1 MIPAILV
8 AAVTLLSGLLAPA
21 VCWAHG
27 PVNPEASDY
36 LARVTSIPSGL
47 AARSVDGDL
56 RMWLNVGTRQ
66 TVTVLDYQGIP
77 YLRFTPA
84 GTDVN
89 ERSAMYYLNQ
99 TPPEVPPTTAARNAP
114 PRWQR
119 VSTGETYEWHDGRLH
134 ALAAALASP
143 GARALGRWE
152 IPLRVSE
159 HRTAITGVLDRAP
172 PPSLAWLWP
181 VALIALLGPA
191 LRRVRDEALERRV
204 TRALAWFSLL
214 AGTVLCLG
222 EGLHG
227 RPGLSIGRLIT
238 LAFELALVVW
248 LARRLARGQDGPRI
262 YGLVASL
269 ALYRGLSGISVLFRG
284 YVLLAL
290 PEVIARAAVA
300 GCLATSLGLGIL
312 ILVQDATPK
321 PSNRSPARAGLP

>member
-1 MIPAILV
+1 MLA
-8 AAVTLLSGLLAPA
+8 AAVPLLLGLLAPGA
-21 VCWAHG
+21 AWAHG
-27 PVNPEASDY
+27 PVNPEASVY
-36 LARVTSIPSGL
+36 LAQVKSFPSGL
-47 AARSVDGDL
+47 TARSVDGDL
-56 RMWLNVGTRQ
+56 RMWLYVRTRQ

-99 TPPEVPPTTAARNAP
+99 TPPEVPPTSTARDAP

-119 VSTGETYEWHDGRLH
+119 VSTGETYEWHDGRLQ
-134 ALAAALASP
+134 ALAAALAAP

-152 IPLRVSE
+152 IPLRVGGQ
-159 HRTAITGVLDRAP
+159 RTAITGVLDRAP

-181 VALIALLGPA
+181 IALVALLVPA
-191 LRRVRDEALERRV
+191 LRRVHNATLEDRV
-204 TRALAWFSLL
+204 TTALAWFSLF
-214 AGTVLCLG
+214 ACAVLSLG

-227 RPGLSIGRLIT
+227 RPGLSIGRLVA
-238 LAFELALVVW
+238 LAFELALVAW
-248 LARRLARGQDGPRI
+248 LASRLARGQTGPWI
-262 YGLVASL
+262 CGLVVFL
-269 ALYRGLSGISVLFRG
+269 AFYRGLAGISVLFRG

-312 ILVQDATPK
+312 IVLQVNTPVTADRR
-321 PSNRSPARAGLP
+321 PANVASP